1 MNRSIS
7 STLVVLAFFLCLG
20 CVQLVAAQFE
30 EFICDTGP
38 DAFAPF
44 GIDVPQTCIDVPSE
58 DGLIERCFYTYIPES
73 CSTKDI
79 TKAPLVVDSHGQ
91 GSCAFWS
98 AGYTGWQQKAQE
110 ECLVVVWPQGG
121 SSMMAGNCFDVP
133 GFLPSSEVPGAED
146 TDLSTVSDLR
156 QLPKQK
162 EWTNPPMT
170 EILLEK
176 LTPFSFFVQPK

>member
-1 MNRSIS
+1 MLIGSLRQENVSSHWCNSILYMINS
-7 STLVVLAFFLCLG
+7 KENNKFNAMIY
-20 CVQLVAAQFE
+20 AAQ
-30 EFICDTGP
+30 FICDTGP

-79 TKAPLVVDSHGQ
+79 TNPPLVVDSHGQ

-110 ECLVVVWPQGG
+110 ECFVVVWPQGG
-121 SSMMAGNCFDVP
+121 RSMLAGNCFDVP

-146 TDLSTVSDLR
+146 TDLSTVSL
-156 QLPKQK
+156 
-162 EWTNPPMT
+162 
-170 EILLEK
+170 
-176 LTPFSFFVQPK
+176 